1 MIRPAASLL
10 YPLTASVLV
19 LSACIVFVCSIS
31 SSRMLTKTSYK
42 LLQSGRLGDS
52 PHLDERASE
61 RVSERVGD
69 VGDVGDVVDVVDV
82 GASVETRGQ
91 YLPLCAK
98 LVEEVQVA
106 ALVIVERHQW
116 RWDCLEDLLVLL
128 GEYQI
133 GVGGVVLDEL
143 G

>member
-61 RVSERVGD
+61 RVSEW
-69 VGDVGDVVDVVDV
+69 
-82 GASVETRGQ
+82 ETWETWETWERPSKREVNTYHAVQ
-91 YLPLCAK
+91 SWSKRYRSPL
-98 LVEEVQVA
+98 L
-106 ALVIVERHQW
+106 
-116 RWDCLEDLLVLL
+116 
-128 GEYQI
+128 
-133 GVGGVVLDEL
+133 
-143 G
+143 